1 VVQDMKDAIS
11 AKDFERAVYLREKE
25 IELRE
30 DLENMGALAS
40 EEGYLDVTA
49 RDVEEVVSSWTGI
62 PVVSLKTAEAE
73 RLTHMEDIL
82 RKRVVG
88 QDRAISA
95 ISRAIR
101 RSRLG
106 VSDPQRPVGS
116 FMFLGPSGVG
126 KTEVARRLA
135 EFLLGTQEALVRFDM
150 SEYMEKHAVS
160 KLIGSPP
167 GYVGH
172 EEGGQLTER
181 IRRQPYSMLLFDEIE
196 KAHPDVCNLLL
207 QILEDGVLT
216 DAYGNHVDFK
226 NAMVLMTSNIGSKL
240 VLRGGRMGFMES
252 EDDGFK
258 RIEEEILGELKRTFS
273 PEFINRVDE
282 VIVFNPL
289 GSSELRLITDIL
301 LEDFNATLAEK
312 HLRVEVDGAAREW
325 LLKHAGVDPSTG
337 ARPLRRTIQRY
348 LQDAISDILILRR
361 DDELG
366 SIEVVVDGEVLAF
379 HPRSR
384 VPIGTET

>member
-1 VVQDMKDAIS
+1 MKDAIS

-73 RLTHMEDIL
+73 RLAHMEDIL

-116 FMFLGPSGVG
+116 FIFLGPSGVG

-226 NAMVLMTSNIGSKL
+226 NSLVLMTSNIGSKL

-258 RIEEEILGELKRTFS
+258 RIEEEILGELRRTFS
-273 PEFINRVDE
+273 PEFINRLDE

-289 GSSELRLITDIL
+289 GSEELRLITDIL
-301 LEDFNATLAEK
+301 LEDFNVTLGEK
-312 HLRVEVDGAAREW
+312 HLRVDVDAAARQW
-325 LLKHAGVDPSTG
+325 LLERAGVEPSTG
-337 ARPLRRTIQRY
+337 ARPLRRTIQRH

-361 DDELG
+361 EDDDDLAY
-366 SIEVVVDGEVLAF
+366 IEVRVEDGELRF
-379 HPRSR
+379 HPQSR
-384 VPIGTET
+384 VPIGTEP